1 MSFSEKR
8 TLIELDSKEFSIVK
22 QCDILQI
29 NRSSL
34 YYRPMGASDYN
45 LQLMRAMDELH
56 LKDPTLGTR
65 RMTKYLVKK
74 GYKISRNKTRRLM
87 RLMRISAV
95 YCVPR
100 TTVSDP
106 TRYKYPYLLK
116 GLEIT
121 RPNQVWMIDISYIP
135 MAKGF
140 MYFFGILDV
149 YSRKLLGWSLSNS
162 MEASW
167 VCSCISDTISRFGK
181 PEIIN
186 SDQGSQFTSEQYIAL
201 IKSYQT
207 IHISMDGK
215 GRAIDNVFI
224 ERFFRTLKYDK
235 LYLCPAGDGL
245 ELYTHCKEFI
255 TYYNQE
261 RMHSS
266 IEDYTPDQYY
276 HKVA

>member
-1 MSFSEKR
+1 
-8 TLIELDSKEFSIVK
+8 
-22 QCDILQI
+22 
-29 NRSSL
+29 
-34 YYRPMGASDYN
+34 
-45 LQLMRAMDELH
+45 
-56 LKDPTLGTR
+56 
-65 RMTKYLVKK
+65 
-74 GYKISRNKTRRLM
+74 
-87 RLMRISAV
+87 
-95 YCVPR
+95 
-100 TTVSDP
+100 
-106 TRYKYPYLLK
+106 
-116 GLEIT
+116 
-121 RPNQVWMIDISYIP
+121 MIDISYIP

-235 LYLCPAGDGL
+235 LYLCPGRRWFGVVYSLQGVYHLLQSRKNALFDRGLYAG
-245 ELYTHCKEFI
+245 
-255 TYYNQE
+255 
-261 RMHSS
+261 S
-266 IEDYTPDQYY
+266 ILS
-276 HKVA
+276 

>member
-1 MSFSEKR
+1 M
-8 TLIELDSKEFSIVK
+8 
-22 QCDILQI
+22 
-29 NRSSL
+29 
-34 YYRPMGASDYN
+34 YYRPIGASDYN
-45 LQLMRAMDELH
+45 LQLMREMDELH

-65 RMTKYLVKK
+65 RMTKFLVKK

-116 GLEIT
+116 GLDIT

-149 YSRKLLGWSLSNS
+149 YSRKLLGWSLSKS

-186 SDQGSQFTSEQYIAL
+186 SDQGSQFISEQYIAL

-215 GRAIDNVFI
+215 GRAIGNVFI

-266 IEDYTPDQYY
+266 IEDYTPNQYY